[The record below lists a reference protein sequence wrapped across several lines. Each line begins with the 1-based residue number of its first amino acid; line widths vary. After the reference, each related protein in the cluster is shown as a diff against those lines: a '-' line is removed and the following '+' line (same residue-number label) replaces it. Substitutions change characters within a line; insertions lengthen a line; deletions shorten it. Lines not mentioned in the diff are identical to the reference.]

1 VQKQLGAVLLS
12 LGLAAG
18 LAALDAALSS
28 AKGVQAES
36 VLRVLPA
43 TALLTL
49 FLLHRP
55 VDRI

>member
-1 VQKQLGAVLLS
+1 MRKQIGVVLLTI
-12 LGLAAG
+12 GLAAS

-28 AKGVQAES
+28 ARGVPVES
-36 VLRVLPA
+36 VFRVLPA
-43 TALLTL
+43 TALLTV